1 MTDPA
6 LEIKRFDPVWDRI
19 VSEAKSVLD
28 VEPLLGAM
36 IHSSILHHSS
46 LDQAIAYRISLKLA
60 SAEMPEQMLR
70 EVTDQAYLEGQIGLQ
85 SRADLVANL
94 ERDPAC

>member
-1 MTDPA
+1 MTDLA
-6 LEIKRFDPVWDRI
+6 LEIERFDPVWDRI

-70 EVTDQAYLEGQIGLQ
+70 DCLLYT
-85 SRADLVANL
+85 SPSP
-94 ERDPAC
+94 RD